1 MLSYLFLAT
10 FVPAVVK
17 PAMALVMFAGF
28 PLIKIIIV

>member
-1 MLSYLFLAT
+1 MQPYLFLAI

-17 PAMALVMFAGF
+17 PAMALVMSAGF